1 MAEKSSFS
9 NKKLQGLEVY
19 TNAAFSALSRLTD
32 VCSRGASAACCM
44 RCFHSVEAEIS
55 GCFRELC
62 CYSSFGAPVHP
73 DASRRDLYP
82 QNSLFAFAF
91 FKALISWRNAS
102 ALSSQIFHNN
112 IKRLISISALCT
124 RNSSATF
131 DNYVGGLVSRLVTV
145 INGSQWSDFHV
156 MFDKWPGTSGFCR
169 SLIVGR
175 LRTVGQS
182 R

>member
-9 NKKLQGLEVY
+9 NEKLQGFKVY

-44 RCFHSVEAEIS
+44 RCFPSVEAEIS

-82 QNSLFAFAF
+82 HNSLFAFAF
-91 FKALISWRNAS
+91 FNGFNLVTKCLRP
-102 ALSSQIFHNN
+102 LFTKIFHNN

-131 DNYVGGLVSRLVTV
+131 DN
-145 INGSQWSDFHV
+145 
-156 MFDKWPGTSGFCR
+156 
-169 SLIVGR
+169 
-175 LRTVGQS
+175 
-182 R
+182 